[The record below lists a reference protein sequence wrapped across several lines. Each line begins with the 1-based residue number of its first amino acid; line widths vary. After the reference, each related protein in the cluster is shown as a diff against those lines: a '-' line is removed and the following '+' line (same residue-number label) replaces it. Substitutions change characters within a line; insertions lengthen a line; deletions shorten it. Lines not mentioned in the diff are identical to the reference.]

1 MGFFIA
7 LVLSVT
13 SGAFAKTPEV
23 RLQSF
28 RKAIE
33 LHNQQKFLEAEK
45 EYLTLLSE
53 KSNLTEYIQFQYA
66 QLLWTQQRKEEA
78 SKYWQLVLAGSPNPK
93 MQMDTQLSLAQHAIE
108 QKQFTKARGLLRPL
122 EKRMRRQEGYPSVI
136 YGMAQAERG
145 LNNVS
150 GSCRW
155 IKKLFTQH
163 PQFEKIK
170 SWGPSLVLNDF
181 EGRPTN
187 CSASSEDL
195 KKRIKNLQWS
205 GLSEKA
211 HQEIE
216 TLKAR
221 LGPAQKYEAD
231 RLEIAYLLHEGE
243 VAKALSILSPYY
255 EARKNDIGYLN
266 TLASASAR
274 NGDSQV
280 AVGSYYR
287 VYKLNPRGKHGK
299 KALYQSAFLSYQFQD
314 YDGAAR
320 KFQEFMKVYPSS
332 GLSRDARWHLAWIRY
347 LKNDFEGSYESL
359 KALLNTQGKGRRAQ
373 KSFPRDRVTYW
384 MAMSLFRQGKLEQA
398 KPLFESLAKD
408 KLLGYYSVAAGFRL
422 KKLEPMLPRL
432 ATTKKERVFSQQ
444 LRTIARFSTGDTLMP
459 VESLHASVSEENE
472 SEETLNL
479 SPLQNN
485 EETLE
490 ETVAGEGETEADG
503 DSDGDLT
510 VAGDSEDAQSTEENA
525 PVTSFANPVLVQR
538 FERARDLMIV
548 GLPQWAT
555 WDLWDI
561 ERRTSNREY
570 LKTLMQEYETVDNYH
585 RSSYIGQIFFG
596 GQRAQYGIDGV
607 RYLWEHT
614 YPKAYSKFVTQYS
627 EQFQIPGELIWG
639 IMRAESQYKKDA
651 ISPVGALGLM
661 QVMPNTGNRMAMMM
675 NEKDF
680 KPKDLLT
687 PEPAIRIG
695 SRYLQRLMK
704 KFENNMTLVAAG
716 YNAGPHRVKA
726 WLSSFGNLD
735 NDEFVEH
742 IPFLETRN
750 YVKKV
755 SSIIHVYSQLYS
767 TNKEKLNYLAEPVAV
782 RFTDKA
788 PTKETWEDI

>member
-1 MGFFIA
+1 MGFFNV

-13 SGAFAKTPEV
+13 TFSFAQSPEL

-33 LHNQQKFLEAEK
+33 LQEQKKFAEAEK
-45 EYLTLLSE
+45 HYLNLLTE

-66 QLLWTQQRKEEA
+66 QLLWAQQRKDDA
-78 SKYWQLVLAGSPNPK
+78 VKYWQLVLSSGSPNPK
-93 MQMDTQLSLAQHAIE
+93 MQMETQLSLAQHALE
-108 QKQFTKARGLLRPL
+108 QRQFSKARGLLTGL
-122 EKRMRRQEGYPSVI
+122 EKRMRRQEGYPTVI
-136 YGMAQAERG
+136 YGLAQAERG
-145 LNNVS
+145 LNNVAR
-150 GSCRW
+150 SCRW

-170 SWGPSLVLNDF
+170 SWGPSLVLNEF
-181 EGRPTN
+181 EGKPSN

-195 KKRIKNLQWS
+195 KKRIKNLQWA

-221 LGPAQKYEAD
+221 LGADQKYEAD
-231 RLEIAYLLHEGE
+231 RLEVAYLLHEGE
-243 VAKALSILSPYY
+243 VAKALAILNPYY

-280 AVGSYYR
+280 AVGSYYK

-320 KFQEFMKVYPSS
+320 KFQEFMKVYPNS
-332 GLSRDARWHLAWIRY
+332 GLSRDARWHIAWIRY
-347 LKNDFEGSYESL
+347 LKNDFEGAYESL
-359 KALLNTQGKGRRAQ
+359 RALLNTQGKGRRAQ
-373 KSFPRDRVTYW
+373 KSFPKDRVTYW

-422 KKLEPMLPRL
+422 KKIEPMLPKL
-432 ATTKKERVFSQQ
+432 ATTKKERVFPQQ
-444 LRTIARFSTGDTLMP
+444 LRTIARFSTGDTLLP
-459 VESLHASVSEENE
+459 IESIHTTIPEENE

-479 SPLQNN
+479 SPLQSTDEGS
-485 EETLE
+485 EEAA
-490 ETVAGEGETEADG
+490 VAEGEADG
-503 DSDGDLT
+503 ENDSDSDLT
-510 VAGDSEDAQSTEENA
+510 VSQDSEAAADENT

-561 ERRTSNREY
+561 ERRTTNREY
-570 LKTLMQEYETVDNYH
+570 LKTLMQEYETVDNYN

-596 GQRAQYGIDGV
+596 SQRAQYGIEGV

-614 YPKAYSKFVTQYS
+614 YPKAYSKFVNQYS
-627 EQFQIPGELIWG
+627 EQFQIPSELIWG
-639 IMRAESQYKKDA
+639 IMRAESHYKKDA
-651 ISPVGALGLM
+651 MSPVGALGLM
-661 QVMPNTGNRMAMMM
+661 QVMPNTGNRMALMM
-675 NEKDF
+675 NDKNF
-680 KPKDLLT
+680 KPSDLLN

-695 SRYLQRLMK
+695 ARYLQRLMK
-704 KFENNMTLVAAG
+704 KFENNMSLVAAG

-755 SSIIHVYSQLYS
+755 SSNIHIYTQLYS